1 MGDKKVFKNIIE
13 IIIAALLI
21 AISIIVMLYGI
32 KIYDK
37 EMPSKLVVDASEEY
51 YNFSATI
58 GSIFKY
64 AGLFSAI
71 ISGILFVYKII
82 ELLTLIV
89 DISVNKNGNGG
100 KKDVVSEDLDDK
112 LNKMKALVDQGLI
125 TQEEF
130 DKFRQKAVEDFIKN
144 Q

>member
-37 EMPSKLVVDASEEY
+37 EMPVKLVVDASAEY

-58 GSIFKY
+58 GAIFKY

-89 DISVNKNGNGG
+89 AISVNKNENGG